1 MKVKKKVAALCLAAV
16 VATSVGA
23 SAGGVYG
30 HWQTRT
36 PNSAEGG
43 AAAWS
48 HGLKDEKK
56 TVYSYYRSAW
66 SEMSAAMV
74 FYNVSG
80 VRVDSNINARAEA
93 IYNSESKL
101 SSHEEF

>member
-1 MKVKKKVAALCLAAV
+1 MKVKQKVAALCLAAV

-36 PNSAEGG
+36 PNNSAEGG

-48 HGLKDEKK
+48 HGLKDKGT
-56 TVYSYYRSAW
+56 TVTPIIDRLGAKCLPPW
-66 SEMSAAMV
+66 C
-74 FYNVSG
+74 FTT
-80 VRVDSNINARAEA
+80 
-93 IYNSESKL
+93 
-101 SSHEEF
+101 